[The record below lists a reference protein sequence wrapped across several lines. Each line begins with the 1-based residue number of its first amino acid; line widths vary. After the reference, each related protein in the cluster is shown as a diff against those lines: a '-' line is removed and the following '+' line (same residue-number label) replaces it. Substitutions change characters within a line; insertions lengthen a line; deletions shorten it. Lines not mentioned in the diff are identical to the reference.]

1 MSKIEE
7 MLDQMCPEGV
17 EFKRIDGLVTIS
29 RGEQFNKRDMID
41 GGEYPVLNGGVDFS
55 GFTDSFNEDANTITI
70 SQGGASAGYVN
81 WVEKKFWAGA
91 HCYIVKLIDDSI
103 LDKKYLFYYLK
114 NVEKKLMESKQ
125 GAGIP
130 GLSRAKVYDLEVPV
144 PPIEVQ
150 REVVKVLDS
159 FAELIAALTAELSA
173 RKKQYEFYR
182 KNLLAFDPEDDTVE
196 WPTVRLLFDMRNGYT
211 PSKSNSSFW
220 NNGTIPWFRME
231 DIREN
236 GRVLYNAIQSIHP
249 SAVKRKGLFKANS
262 IILATSATIGEHA
275 LVKVDCLTN
284 QRFTC
289 LTPKASWQKK
299 IDIKYIYFYMFLV
312 DDWCKAHINQGNFAG
327 VDMVAFS
334 QLQIP
339 IPTLTE
345 QKKIVAILEKLEA
358 LTTSL
363 SEGLPAEI
371 KARQK
376 QYEYYRDQL
385 LTFKRA
391 N

>member
-220 NNGTIPWFRME
+220 
-231 DIREN
+231 
-236 GRVLYNAIQSIHP
+236 
-249 SAVKRKGLFKANS
+249 
-262 IILATSATIGEHA
+262 
-275 LVKVDCLTN
+275 
-284 QRFTC
+284 
-289 LTPKASWQKK
+289 
-299 IDIKYIYFYMFLV
+299 
-312 DDWCKAHINQGNFAG
+312 
-327 VDMVAFS
+327 
-334 QLQIP
+334 
-339 IPTLTE
+339 
-345 QKKIVAILEKLEA
+345 
-358 LTTSL
+358 
-363 SEGLPAEI
+363 
-371 KARQK
+371 
-376 QYEYYRDQL
+376 
-385 LTFKRA
+385 
-391 N
+391 